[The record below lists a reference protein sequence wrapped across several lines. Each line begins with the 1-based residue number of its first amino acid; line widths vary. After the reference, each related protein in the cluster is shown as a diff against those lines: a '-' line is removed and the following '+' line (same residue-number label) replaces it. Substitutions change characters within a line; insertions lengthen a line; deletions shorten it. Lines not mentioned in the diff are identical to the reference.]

1 MGRLVPRALG
11 FLGALACLVATAA
24 RADLPDTIDRIK
36 PGIVVVG
43 TFLASEA
50 PNFRGQ
56 GTGFVVGDGRTVATN
71 AHVVILPK
79 QRPEQPLPTLRI
91 QARLPGGQVALRA
104 ARLRAV
110 DEDHDLALLDID
122 GEPLPALT
130 LASPEDRVREGQA
143 MAFTGFP
150 IGTILGFSP
159 ATHRASVSAITPIV
173 LPKTAASQLN
183 ALSIRRIREGSFD
196 ILQLDGTAYP
206 GNSGSPLYDAN
217 TGVVHGVINMVF
229 VKGSK
234 ESAITAP
241 SGIAYAIPTRYLSE
255 LLARRAP

>member
-1 MGRLVPRALG
+1 MRDGIRWL
-11 FLGALACLVATAA
+11 FLTLSLAVAAGA

-43 TFLASEA
+43 TFVAA
-50 PNFRGQ
+50 DNPNFRGQ
-56 GTGFVVGDGRTVATN
+56 GTGFVVGDGRMVATN
-71 AHVVILPK
+71 AHVVVLPK
-79 QRPEQPLPTLRI
+79 QRADRPLPTLRI
-91 QARLPGGQVALRA
+91 QARLPGGQLVLRG
-104 ARLRAV
+104 ARLRAI

-130 LASPEDRVREGQA
+130 LAGADDRVREGQA

-150 IGTILGFSP
+150 IGTILGFAP
-159 ATHRASVSAITPIV
+159 ATHRASIAAITPIV

-183 ALSIRRIREGSFD
+183 AMSIRRIREGSFD

-206 GNSGSPLYDAN
+206 GNSGSPLFDVDTAK
-217 TGVVHGVINMVF
+217 VHGVINMVF

-234 ESAITAP
+234 ESAISAP
-241 SGIAYAIPTRYLSE
+241 SGIAYAIPTRYLTD
-255 LLARRAP
+255 LMARRAP